1 MASKSKISV
10 AMEEIEDVEAME
22 EEAVD
27 EIDEAIK
34 STKKR
39 STEKPV
45 FDFNKYKI
53 ANKTVQKTL
62 ELDGAEF
69 SVTVRPLSWSKRNQI
84 LSNSMVWDS
93 DGGTKFN
100 GDTYVREC
108 LKEMIVDA
116 PWGKTNELFLISI
129 DERLGNVL
137 ETLVPA
143 AFGAET
149 SGDIENLDEG

>member
-10 AMEEIEDVEAME
+10 AMEEMEDVESIE
-22 EEAVD
+22 EEDVD

-34 STKKR
+34 STKKG

-53 ANKTVQKTL
+53 VNKTEKKTL
-62 ELDGAEF
+62 TLDGAEF
-69 SVTVRPLSWSKRNQI
+69 TVIVKPLSWSKRNQI

-93 DGGTKFN
+93 NGGTKFN

-116 PWGKTNELFLISI
+116 PWGKTNEILLISI
-129 DERLGNVL
+129 DERLGNAL
-137 ETLVPA
+137 ETLVPS